1 MNLNG
6 WKYILTYGS
15 FLDVYAKGNNRV
27 IVDKNSGR
35 VVARYVIDNKNAK
48 GGTQD
53 ITTTP
58 SDRQRQQK
66 LVS

>member
-1 MNLNG
+1 M
-6 WKYILTYGS
+6 
-15 FLDVYAKGNNRV
+15 YANGNNRV

-66 LVS
+66 LVP